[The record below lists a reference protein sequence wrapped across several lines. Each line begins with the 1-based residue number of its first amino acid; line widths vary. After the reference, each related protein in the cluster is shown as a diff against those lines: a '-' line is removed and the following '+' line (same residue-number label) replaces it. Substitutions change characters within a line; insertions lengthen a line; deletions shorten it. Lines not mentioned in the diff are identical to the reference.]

1 MKAWLAAAALRGVL
15 RVIAISALGLG
26 VVGAAVMGLGD
37 GSVLTAPPE
46 AVAEQFVRKLATHN
60 WAPAR
65 AQLTRELAGHVD
77 EGRLRA
83 SLRAFEQRW
92 GRIRQVE
99 GQAGPRSGDQ
109 AWANALVTT
118 TRTARLPVSFPL
130 LRRSGVWRVA
140 GVQSLP
146 VPH

>member
-1 MKAWLAAAALRGVL
+1 MKAWLAATALRAALRVL
-15 RVIAISALGLG
+15 GLSAVALG
-26 VVGAAVMGLGD
+26 VAAAAVLGLGD

-60 WAPAR
+60 WTPAR

-77 EGRLRA
+77 ERRLRA

-99 GQAGPRSGDQ
+99 GQPGLRSGDE

-118 TRTARLPVSFPL
+118 TRSRRLPVSFPL
-130 LRRSGVWRVA
+130 LRQSGVWRVA

-146 VPH
+146 APH